1 MESLSVSQN
10 QFFCVAWKPKSHLN
24 GESPREARMAKLW
37 HLSSLQEMYGNS
49 GSSFYSLSL
58 FCSLLGT
65 GEGLDG
71 HPRARS
77 FVMGGS
83 DNFGMVEDDVGHG
96 YYESQS
102 HDFPHFACIVG
113 DLE

>member
-1 MESLSVSQN
+1 M
-10 QFFCVAWKPKSHLN
+10 
-24 GESPREARMAKLW
+24 
-37 HLSSLQEMYGNS
+37 
-49 GSSFYSLSL
+49 
-58 FCSLLGT
+58 